1 MIYKPS
7 YCKWKDFS
15 IYRQRK
21 FSKYVSTRNE
31 LDRYFYY
38 SAMFQAQGD
47 LEEKESVIAHLEC
60 KLQLMEERVD
70 AESLPHDEQLQSL
83 VHQVGATHIE
93 HKLIDQHFS
102 FTHTDFEA
110 ESSR

>member
-1 MIYKPS
+1 MFQHGTNLA
-7 YCKWKDFS
+7 DTLLLL
-15 IYRQRK
+15 QR
-21 FSKYVSTRNE
+21 Y
-31 LDRYFYY
+31 
-38 SAMFQAQGD
+38 MFQAQGD

-83 VHQVGATHIE
+83 VHQVSTTHII
-93 HKLIDQHFS
+93 HKLINQYFS
-102 FTHTDFEA
+102 SPSTDIEA